1 MSNYATTDDVATL
14 WRPLTTTE
22 SDRAEALLPGV
33 CDALRAEAGKRG
45 KDLDEM
51 ITSGELSTELVKIV
65 TVGIVSRTLSQS
77 TENSN
82 LLSQESQSA
91 MGYTWSGTY
100 ALPGGGVLNIL
111 NNDLK
116 RLGLLRQK
124 YGVIDFYGNQG
135 D

>member
-1 MSNYATTDDVATL
+1 MSNFATTDDVAQL
-14 WRPLTTTE
+14 WRTLTAAE
-22 SDRAEALLPGV
+22 KDRAEVLLPGV
-33 CDALRAEAGKRG
+33 CDALRAEAHKRG
-45 KDLDEM
+45 KNLDQM
-51 ITSGELSTELVKIV
+51 IASGELSPELVKVI
-65 TVGIVSRTLSQS
+65 TVGILSRTLSQS

-100 ALPGGGVLNIL
+100 VLPGGGVLNIL

-116 RLGLLRQK
+116 RLGLLRQRF
-124 YGVIDFYGNQG
+124 GVIDFYGHPR

>member
-1 MSNYATTDDVATL
+1 MSAYATVEDVSTL
-14 WRPLTTTE
+14 WRTLTTE
-22 SDRAEALLPGV
+22 EQERAEALLPGIS
-33 CDALRAEAGKRG
+33 DALRMEAAKRG
-45 KDLDEM
+45 RNLDSMLSE
-51 ITSGELSTELVKIV
+51 GELTDELVRLV
-65 TVGIVSRTLSQS
+65 TVGIIARTLSQS

-82 LLSQESQSA
+82 LLTQESQSA

-100 ALPGGGVLNIL
+100 ALPGGGMLNIL

-124 YGVIDFYGNQG
+124 YGVIEFYGNPG

>member
-1 MSNYATTDDVATL
+1 MSAYATAEDVGRL
-14 WRPLTTTE
+14 WRTLTTE
-22 SDRAEALLPGV
+22 EQERAEALLPGV
-33 CDALRAEAGKRG
+33 SDALRTEAVKRG
-45 KDLDEM
+45 KNLDAM
-51 ITSGELSTELVKIV
+51 IGNEEVSAELVRLV
-65 TVGIVSRTLSQS
+65 TVGIIARTLSQS

-82 LLSQESQSA
+82 LLTQESQSA

-124 YGVIDFYGNQG
+124 YGVIEFYGNPG

>member
-1 MSNYATTDDVATL
+1 MSSFATVEDVKTA
-14 WRPLTTTE
+14 WRSLTAEETE
-22 SDRAEALLPGV
+22 RAGALLPGV
-33 CDALRAEAGKRG
+33 CDALREEARKRG
-45 KDLDEM
+45 KDLDAM
-51 ITSGELSTELVKIV
+51 ITSGELSGELVRLV

-82 LLSQESQSA
+82 LLTQESQSA

-116 RLGLLRQK
+116 RLGLLRQRF
-124 YGVIDFYGNQG
+124 GVIDIYG
-135 D
+135 DSRD

>member
-1 MSNYATTDDVATL
+1 MSNYATTDDIASL
-14 WRPLTTTE
+14 WRTLTAAE
-22 SDRAEALLPGV
+22 IDRAAVLLPGV

-51 ITSGELSTELVKIV
+51 IASGELSTELVKIV

-77 TENSN
+77 TETSN

-124 YGVIDFYGNQG
+124 YGVINFYGDQG

>member
-1 MSNYATTDDVATL
+1 MSNYATVDDVAVL
-14 WRPLTTTE
+14 WRTLTAKE
-22 SDRAEALLPGV
+22 AYRAEALLPGV
-33 CDALRAEAGKRG
+33 CDALRKEASKRG
-45 KDLDEM
+45 KDLDVM
-51 ITSGELSTELVKIV
+51 ITTGEISLELVKNV
-65 TVGIVSRTLSQS
+65 TVGIISRTLSQS

-124 YGVIDFYGNQG
+124 YGVIDLYGHKGN
-135 D
+135 

>member
-1 MSNYATTDDVATL
+1 MSDFATVDDAAAL
-14 WRPLTTTE
+14 WRPLTTAE
-22 SDRAEALLPGV
+22 SERAEALLPGV

-45 KDLDEM
+45 KDLDAM
-51 ITSGELSTELVKIV
+51 IAAGELSGEVVKLV

-82 LLSQESQSA
+82 LLTQESQSA

-124 YGVIDFYGNQG
+124 YGGIDFYGHQG

>member
-1 MSNYATTDDVATL
+1 MSSFATADDVADL
-14 WRPLTTTE
+14 WRTLTAAE
-22 SDRAEALLPGV
+22 KDRAEALLPGIS
-33 CDALRAEAGKRG
+33 DALREEATKRG
-45 KDLDEM
+45 KDLDAM
-51 ITSGELSTELVKIV
+51 IAAGELSDELVKLV

-82 LLSQESQSA
+82 LLTQESQSA

-100 ALPGGGVLNIL
+100 ALPGGGMLNIL

-124 YGVIDFYGNQG
+124 YGVIDFYGHQG